1 MRSRL
6 PDQEED
12 AGVPMSPLIDCVF
25 LLLIFF
31 LVTTMIKKWEKQIPV
46 TLPDSTSALSQQAND
61 QTYVLG
67 LDEEGNY
74 YRASGNGRDGELVY
88 RPVSDLPALLKSVA
102 LQRDTSLP
110 LRIDIDH
117 ATPTQAMIEAVDIC
131 KLQGFD
137 NVGVKLRSNEGR

>member
-6 PDQEED
+6 PEQEDD

-46 TLPDSTSALSQQAND
+46 TLPDPTSALAQQADD

-67 LDEEGNY
+67 LDEEGNI
-74 YRASGNGRDGELVY
+74 YRGRGGGREGELVY
-88 RPVSDLPALLKSVA
+88 VPVSDLPTLLRELA
-102 LQRDTSLP
+102 DTRDTSLP

-117 ATPTQAMIEAVDIC
+117 ATPTQAMIDTVDIC

-137 NVGVKLRSNEGR
+137 NVGVKLRSNKGR